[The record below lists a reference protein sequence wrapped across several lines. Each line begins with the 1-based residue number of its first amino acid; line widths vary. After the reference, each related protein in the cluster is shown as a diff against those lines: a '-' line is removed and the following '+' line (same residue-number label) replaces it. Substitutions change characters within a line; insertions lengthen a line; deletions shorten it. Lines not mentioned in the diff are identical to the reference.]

1 MAGRKRVTRE
11 PPERGGPIR
20 RAGMGSS
27 SASQDRAAEPV
38 TPSSVVDQG
47 LRTARMM
54 ARVADATVKG
64 VVERSVDTA
73 YTVIDEYM
81 TRGRNA
87 AGRRSQRTD
96 GRNGMSQ
103 DPQFSTPW
111 GPSSDLM
118 APWWQMMRMWAEG
131 MAAFMS
137 VGPGPATAW
146 LNAFAPGG
154 TGWAGSPSQA
164 PRVEVRVSSKRTAV
178 VTVSLQPGADSMQLT
193 ADPPAATGNA
203 KKPPPLDITFESLPG
218 VVRVSV
224 TVPDDQPADS
234 YTFTIRDR
242 DHCQRGELRVDVVPE
257 S

>member
-1 MAGRKRVTRE
+1 MAARTRVTRE
-11 PPERGGPIR
+11 PPERSGPIR
-20 RAGMGSS
+20 QAGMGRP
-27 SASQDRAAEPV
+27 SASPARAADPV
-38 TPSSVVDQG
+38 TPSSVVEQG
-47 LRTARMM
+47 LETARMM

-64 VVERSVDTA
+64 VVERGVDTA

-81 TRGRNA
+81 ARGRNA
-87 AGRRSQRTD
+87 AGRQGQWTD

-111 GPSSDLM
+111 GSSSDLM

-131 MAAFMS
+131 MAAF
-137 VGPGPATAW
+137 VPGGPATAW
-146 LNAFAPGG
+146 LNAFVPGG

-178 VTVSLQPGADSMQLT
+178 VTVSLHPGADSMQLT
-193 ADPPAATGNA
+193 AEPPAATGNA
-203 KKPPPLDITFESLPG
+203 KKPSPLGLTFESFPG
-218 VVRVSV
+218 LVRVSV

-234 YTFTIRDR
+234 FTFTIRDR
-242 DHCQRGELRVDVVPE
+242 DHNQRGELRVDVLPE